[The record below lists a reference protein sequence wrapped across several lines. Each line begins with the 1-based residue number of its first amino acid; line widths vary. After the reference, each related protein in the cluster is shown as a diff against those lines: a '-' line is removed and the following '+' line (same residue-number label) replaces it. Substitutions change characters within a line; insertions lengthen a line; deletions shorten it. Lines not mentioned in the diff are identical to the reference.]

1 LLNEFIYI
9 VNPRLYETGLK
20 TDGLF

>member
-1 LLNEFIYI
+1 LNEFIYI